1 MKGTRNIISGC
12 RHQCS
17 YCWARD
23 RAEQLRDHAARY
35 KDGFVPCFNKAELG
49 KNYGKD
55 KTWFIGDMGD
65 SWGRWVPANRI
76 LDMLDDAKRAD
87 SSVTILFLT
96 KNSLRYYEFFPLFQP
111 NFVAGFTLE
120 TNRVYGPEISRASSV
135 EERYIAMRDLEY
147 PRKFV
152 SIEPIMDFDPDV
164 FVGWLAEI
172 APIRVSVG
180 YDNHNKGLVEPPL
193 EKTVDLID
201 VLKSFM
207 QVDIKDTLFVT
218 LMPAMKERLG
228 IVEEEPSCEHTKKTR
243 KQSVLKV

>member
-1 MKGTRNIISGC
+1 
-12 RHQCS
+12 
-17 YCWARD
+17 
-23 RAEQLRDHAARY
+23 
-35 KDGFVPCFNKAELG
+35 VPCFNKAELG